1 LVGRARETLQ
11 KLPVARLVV
20 TDTVSVELPVSPDMK
35 ICSVAPLLATAI
47 ERNHYDKSLADLR
60 AFT

>member
-1 LVGRARETLQ
+1 
-11 KLPVARLVV
+11 
-20 TDTVSVELPVSPDMK
+20 MK